1 MTGAL
6 RLFVPASSVLE
17 QREQLVEIYK
27 NLRSQVPL
35 LHSASLVNLI
45 GLHVATSGQELTLFH
60 PITALTAFL
69 IWRLL
74 DWMFFQKELQEE
86 DEIRKELLKTFIFT
100 SILCVG
106 FSIWAQVLFTA
117 YPDKTMIIL
126 LYSVLGA
133 LGVAYGLSSFP
144 YAAILPLVVLGLP
157 VSLRVMFVE
166 SPYTMNVGVSV
177 LLVLLLMIRLLHSQG
192 RTLERLVDSR
202 LSVAKEHNRAISAE
216 VAALKR
222 ADFDVLTGLANRG
235 KLLREIRAHIA
246 PGKGPGE
253 GSVLAFIDLDGFK
266 TANDA
271 FGHAAGDAILETI
284 AKRLR
289 SEFSGKGVVA
299 RVGGDEFAI
308 FWADGLPGEE
318 MARTGERICELASE
332 PIAWNEKSLSVG
344 VSCGLTEAGPHTGS
358 EGEFLRQADS
368 ALYRV
373 KTSGRGA
380 WRLYDEPLFKEDQR
394 KATLER
400 LLIDTKVHEELTVV
414 FQPIVSVKGEETLYL
429 EALARWQH
437 DTFGEVSPSEF
448 IQLAERLG
456 SIGQLNDALLCKAI
470 AQAKQWPGDI
480 TLSFNLSALQINHSG
495 AAQHLLDLL
504 EREDFPPG
512 RIMFEVTETAFMGDL
527 SAAKVELK
535 SLREAGCSIALDD
548 FGSGHASVSYLTDL
562 VVDVVKLDGSLLA
575 HIHECARS
583 RQILLGLVNL
593 CHAAGAKCVA
603 EHVETEEQL
612 VLLKAMGCDF
622 AQGFHLGRPSGASD
636 LLTQGVDA
644 SSGAT
649 ASKS

>member
-17 QREQLVEIYK
+17 QREQLVEIYN

-35 LHSASLVNLI
+35 LHAASLANLI
-45 GLHVATSGQELTLFH
+45 GLYIATSGENVTLFS
-60 PITALTAFL
+60 PVTVLAGLFLWRGVIRAF
-69 IWRLL
+69 
-74 DWMFFQKELQEE
+74 FKQPLQEE
-86 DEIRKELLKTFIFT
+86 DEIRKELLTIFVFT
-100 SILCVG
+100 VILSLG
-106 FSIWAQVLFTA
+106 FSIWSQVLLST
-117 YPDKTMIIL
+117 YPDKALIIL
-126 LYSVLGA
+126 LYSVLA
-133 LGVAYGLSSFP
+133 SLGVAYGLSSLP
-144 YAAILPLVVLGLP
+144 QAAIVPLLILGVP
-157 VSLRVMFVE
+157 VAVRVMTMDQ
-166 SPYTMNVGVSV
+166 PYMVNGGLSV
-177 LLVLLLMIRLLHSQG
+177 LIIVALQLRLLHSHAQ
-192 RTLERLVDSR
+192 TLERLVDSR

-246 PGKGPGE
+246 PGEGPGE

-289 SEFSGKGVVA
+289 SEFSAKGVVA

-318 MARTGERICELASE
+318 LAEAGERICELASE

-344 VSCGLTEAGPHTGS
+344 VSCGLTEAGPQTTS

-380 WRLYDEPLFKEDQR
+380 WRLYDEPLLKEDQR

-414 FQPIVSVKGEETLYL
+414 FQPIVSVAGEETLYL

-456 SIGQLNDALLCKAI
+456 SIGPLNDALLCKAI
-470 AQAKQWPGDI
+470 AQAKQWPGEI
-480 TLSFNLSALQINHSG
+480 TLSFNLSALQINHTG
-495 AAQHLLDLL
+495 AAAHLLNLL
-504 EREDFPPG
+504 EREDFPAE

-603 EHVETEEQL
+603 EHVEAEEQL

-622 AQGFHLGRPSGASD
+622 AQGFHLGRPSGAVD
-636 LLTQGVDA
+636 LPDA
-644 SSGAT
+644 EEAAATGSTSGT
-649 ASKS
+649 A